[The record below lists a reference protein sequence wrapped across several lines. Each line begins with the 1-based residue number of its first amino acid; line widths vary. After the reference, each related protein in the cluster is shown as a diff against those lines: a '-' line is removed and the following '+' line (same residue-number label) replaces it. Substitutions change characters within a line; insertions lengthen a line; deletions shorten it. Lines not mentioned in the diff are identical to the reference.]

1 MKQRHFKSMVFEA
14 SGSEPTLE
22 IKSPFR
28 WRGGGRGQRLRWR
41 GHRAL
46 ARDRLSLIQESP
58 WLARRGGSR
67 NHFAANH
74 ADFVSVS
81 RSPESFAASRSAF
94 YGSMLHKAETCHVL
108 HKRRRDY

>member
-22 IKSPFR
+22 IKSPFD
-28 WRGGGRGQRLRWR
+28 GAMVGTV
-41 GHRAL
+41 
-46 ARDRLSLIQESP
+46 SV
-58 WLARRGGSR
+58 
-67 NHFAANH
+67 

-108 HKRRRDY
+108 HKRRRGY